1 MGIQGTS
8 FKIHAVNLERF
19 FKLKPDAILFCLN
32 ENDFTIDKN
41 GNYTGH
47 ITVKMEDGFG
57 LDVHDVD
64 SKGGLHPGFMA
75 WWLLQHTRGYK
86 PFTTKMEVTTTI
98 SGNINSP

>member
-1 MGIQGTS
+1 
-8 FKIHAVNLERF
+8 
-19 FKLKPDAILFCLN
+19 
-32 ENDFTIDKN
+32 
-41 GNYTGH
+41 
-47 ITVKMEDGFG
+47 MEDGFG